1 MAQNTIDST
10 GIIIGVDT
18 HKDTHAAVAL
28 NDLGAR
34 LGDRIEPANP
44 AGYEQLLDWAKTF
57 GAINAFGVEGTG
69 SYGKGLTQFLRR
81 QGQKVIE
88 VSRPCRRGQQRLQ
101 GKDDLLDAEDAARQ
115 VLAGLATATPKSS
128 EGAVE
133 MIRILKAARDTAVK
147 AQTQVMVALKAMIV
161 TADAELRAQL
171 EPLSTPQLIKACQ
184 QLEVGTL
191 DTPMATMRYAL
202 AAMAKRWS
210 QLHEEIEGHTQ
221 HLTTLTQAAA
231 PELVQ
236 AFGIGPDTAAEML
249 LTFGENA
256 DRVHSEAAFAK
267 MCGVCPIPASSG
279 KTQRH
284 RLNRGGNRQANAALF
299 RVVIVRMRWHQ
310 PTQDYVA
317 RRTAQGLSK
326 REIIRCLKRYVA
338 REIYHLIRKTCP
350 TPKVS
355 GVSHA

>member
-1 MAQNTIDST
+1 MTQST
-10 GIIIGVDT
+10 TDPNAVIIGVDT
-18 HKDTHAAVAL
+18 HKDTYAAVAI
-28 NDLGAR
+28 NGLGAR
-34 LGDRIEPANP
+34 LGDRIIPTTQ
-44 AGYEQLLDWAKTF
+44 AGYQQLLEWAKTF
-57 GAINAFGVEGTG
+57 GVFAAFGVEGTG
-69 SYGKGLTQFLRR
+69 SYGKGLSQFLRR
-81 QGQKVIE
+81 QGLKVVE

-115 VLAGLATATPKSS
+115 VLAGQATATPKSS
-128 EGAVE
+128 EGGVE

-147 AQTQVMVALKAMIV
+147 AQTQVIVALKVIIV
-161 TADAELRAQL
+161 TADAALRAQL
-171 EPLSTPQLIKACQ
+171 ESLSTPQLVKACA

-202 AAMAKRWS
+202 AAMAKRWT
-210 QLHEEIEGHTQ
+210 QLHDEIETHTQ
-221 HLTTLTQAAA
+221 HLTTLAQAAA

-236 AFGIGPDTAAEML
+236 AFGIGTDTAAEML
-249 LTFGENA
+249 ITFGDNA
-256 DRVHSEAAFAK
+256 ERVHSEAAFAK

-317 RRTAQGLSK
+317 RRIAQGLSK

-338 REIYHLIRKTCP
+338 REIYHIIRKS
-350 TPKVS
+350 TPLPKCLT
-355 GVSHA
+355 

>member
-1 MAQNTIDST
+1 MTQSTINSNSVLI
-10 GIIIGVDT
+10 GIDT
-18 HKDTHAAVAL
+18 HKDTHAAVAI

-34 LGDRIEPANP
+34 FGDCIVPATP
-44 AGYEQLLDWAKTF
+44 AGYQQLLEWAKTF
-57 GAINAFGVEGTG
+57 GEIAAFGVEGTG
-69 SYGKGLTQFLRR
+69 SYGKGLSQFLRR
-81 QGQKVIE
+81 QGLKVIE

-115 VLAGLATATPKSS
+115 VLAGQATAIPKSD

-147 AQTQVMVALKAMIV
+147 AQTQVMVSLKAMIV
-161 TADAELRAQL
+161 TADAVLWAEL

-184 QLEVGTL
+184 HLEVGTL
-191 DTPMATMRYAL
+191 DPPMATMRYAL
-202 AAMAKRWS
+202 AAMAKRWT
-210 QLHEEIEGHTQ
+210 QLHKEIEAHTQ
-221 HLTTLTQAAA
+221 HLIKLTQAAA

-236 AFGIGPDTAAEML
+236 AFGIGTDTAAEML

-256 DRVHSEAAFAK
+256 DRVQSEAAFAK

-299 RVVIVRMRWHQ
+299 RVVIVRMRWHE
-310 PTQDYVA
+310 PTKTYVA

-338 REIYHLIRKTCP
+338 REIYHLIRKSRSTKK
-350 TPKVS
+350 T
-355 GVSHA
+355 

>member
-1 MAQNTIDST
+1 MPQNTIDST

-28 NDLGAR
+28 NNLGAR
-34 LGDRIEPANP
+34 LGDCIEPATS
-44 AGYEQLLDWAKTF
+44 AGYQQLLEWAKTF
-57 GAINAFGVEGTG
+57 GQQVAFGVEGTG
-69 SYGKGLTQFLRR
+69 SYGKGLSQFLRR
-81 QGQKVIE
+81 QGLKVIE
-88 VSRPCRRGQQRLQ
+88 VSRPCRRGQKRLQ
-101 GKDDLLDAEDAARQ
+101 GKDDLLDVEDAARQ
-115 VLAGLATATPKSS
+115 VLTGQATATPKSS

-147 AQTQVMVALKAMIV
+147 AQTQVMVALKAMLI
-161 TADAELRAQL
+161 TADATLRAQL
-171 EPLSTPQLIKACQ
+171 EPLSTPQLIQACE

-191 DTPMATMRYAL
+191 NTPMAAMRHAL
-202 AAMAKRWS
+202 AAMAKRWT
-210 QLHEEIEGHTQ
+210 QLHEEIEAHTQ

-249 LTFGENA
+249 ITFGDNA
-256 DRVHSEAAFAK
+256 ERVHSEAAFAK

-279 KTQRH
+279 KTVRH

-299 RVVIVRMRWHQ
+299 RVVIVRMRWHE
-310 PTQDYVA
+310 PTRAYVA

-338 REIYHLIRKTCP
+338 REVYHIIRKTRLNP
-350 TPKVS
+350 EVIHPQK
-355 GVSHA
+355 